1 MIGMNNMRE
10 NTIAKRNAK
19 IHPELTEQDENRQVI
34 DDWASNT
41 VRAKILEP
49 VDPLLPDEQSYK
61 PFLER

>member
-1 MIGMNNMRE
+1 MRE

-34 DDWASNT
+34 DDWASNAI
-41 VRAKILEP
+41 RAKILEP

-61 PFLER
+61 PFLEK

>member
-19 IHPELTEQDENRQVI
+19 IHPELAEQDENRQAI
-34 DDWASNT
+34 DNWASDT

>member
-34 DDWASNT
+34 DDWASNAI
-41 VRAKILEP
+41 RAKILEP

-61 PFLER
+61 PFLEK

>member
-1 MIGMNNMRE
+1 MTGMNNMRE

-34 DDWASNT
+34 DDWASNAI
-41 VRAKILEP
+41 RAKILEP

-61 PFLER
+61 PFLEK

>member
-1 MIGMNNMRE
+1 MRE